1 MQIVQTI
8 ELTDEERITVSKFLK
23 LADTISD
30 VARCSMDDV
39 FVYFADKAE
48 IIEENNAYSIGAIH
62 QITDIK

>member
-8 ELTDEERITVSKFLK
+8 ELTDEERITVSHFLK
-23 LADTISD
+23 LVDTISD

-48 IIEENNAYSIGAIH
+48 IIENNAYSVGAIH
-62 QITDIK
+62 QIKDIKS